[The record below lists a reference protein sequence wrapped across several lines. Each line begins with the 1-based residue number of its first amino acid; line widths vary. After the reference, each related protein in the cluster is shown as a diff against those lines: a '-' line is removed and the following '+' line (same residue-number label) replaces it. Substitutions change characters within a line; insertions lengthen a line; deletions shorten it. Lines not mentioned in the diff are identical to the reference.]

1 MDTWTVII
9 QMDMWTSRPNPSMS
23 AIATNVSI
31 KRETPR
37 MELIKKKK
45 TESEERTQLG
55 TFKFNGHVI
64 ITSLDDRY
72 KCSTLDNKIQQGTP
86 VDSVHLK

>member
-9 QMDMWTSRPNPSMS
+9 QMDMWTSKAKSFHVSHCYKRIHQTRNSENG
-23 AIATNVSI
+23 TN
-31 KRETPR
+31 
-37 MELIKKKK
+37 KK